1 MLNIDQGEL
10 VFVPQS
16 QYDRVTGLNDDQA
29 KVAAF
34 AALARL
40 NCLSMIMMAGSGH
53 IGSSFSSIDLVSWVY
68 LRELAEVPGALP
80 DIYFSS
86 KGHDAPGLYSV
97 LHGLGRLPEDSV
109 EKLRRLGGLPGH
121 PDVHTPGM
129 WVNSGSLGMGISKAK
144 GFIEAA
150 RLAGTPRRV
159 FVMTG
164 DGELQEGQ
172 NWESLVSAANRK
184 MSELTVIVDHNKLQS
199 DTYVSDTSDLG
210 DQEAKF
216 AAFGW
221 ATARCDGHD
230 LGQIDAA
237 FRTLESAGD
246 KPRVLIADTIKGRGV
261 SFMEHTAMAP
271 GQVMYGFHSG
281 APSVDQ
287 YAKAVTELLPHAR
300 DLFAAH
306 GLGDLETRTVKKPQ
320 AAAVAE
326 DAIKLLPAY
335 ADALLEIGGRNKNT
349 VVLDADLMLDT
360 GLIPFK
366 DAYPERYIECGI
378 AEMDMVSQAG
388 GLALAGLLP
397 MAHSFACF
405 LTPRANEHFYT
416 NATEGSKII
425 YAGFLAGLLPAG
437 PGHSH
442 QSVRDISALA
452 AIPGLCLFQPSCE
465 REVRDGMAWAVEKAD
480 HSVYFRM
487 TSIPRARLFELPD
500 DYRLEVGKGVSVAA
514 GKDAVL
520 FAYGPTMLG
529 EAMIAAEVLAGKG
542 CGLEVI
548 NLPWLNRVD
557 ADWLTSTAGSRPV
570 FTLDDHFIQGGQGD
584 MLAATLARAGAA
596 VPVRS
601 FGVTRVPDCGQNDEV
616 LRAHALDGASLAAAI
631 SESLGL

>member
-1 MLNIDQGEL
+1 MQPLASGEL

-16 QYDRVTGLNDDQA
+16 QFDRVADLNDGQA
-29 KVAAF
+29 KVATF

-53 IGSSFSSIDLVSWVY
+53 IGSSFSSLDLVSWVY
-68 LRELAEVPGALP
+68 LRELTEGTAGLP
-80 DIYFSS
+80 DMYFSS
-86 KGHDAPGLYSV
+86 KGHDVPGLYCV
-97 LHGLGRLPEDSV
+97 LHGLKVLPDNAV

-129 WVNSGSLGMGISKAK
+129 WVNAGSLGMGISKAK

-172 NWESLVSAANRK
+172 NWEALVSAANRK

-199 DTYVSDTSDLG
+199 DTYVKDTSDLG
-210 DQEAKF
+210 DLEAKF

-221 ATARCDGHD
+221 ATARCDGHA
-230 LGQIDAA
+230 LGAIDAA
-237 FRTLESAGD
+237 FRALDTAGD

-271 GQVMYGFHSG
+271 DQVMYGFHSG
-281 APSVDQ
+281 APSAEN
-287 YAKAVTELLPHAR
+287 YARAVAELLPKAEE
-300 DLFAAH
+300 LFDVH
-306 GLGDLETRTVKKPQ
+306 GLGDLDVRRATKP
-320 AAAVAE
+320 AAAALPD

-335 ADALLEIGGRNKNT
+335 ADALLDVGGRNENV

-366 DAYPERYIECGI
+366 GAHPERYIECGI
-378 AEMDMVSQAG
+378 AEQDMVSQAG
-388 GLALAGLLP
+388 GLALAGRLP
-397 MAHSFACF
+397 MVHSFACF

-425 YAGFLAGLLPAG
+425 YAGFLAGLLPSG

-452 AIPGLCLFQPSCE
+452 AVPGLCLFQPSSE
-465 REVRDGMAWAVEKAD
+465 REVKDGVAWAVEQAD

-487 TSIPRARLFELPD
+487 TSLPRPRLFDLPA
-500 DYRLEVGKGVSVAA
+500 DYRLAVGKGVSVAPGA
-514 GKDAVL
+514 DAVM

-529 EAMIAAEVLAGKG
+529 EAVTASRLLAEQGI
-542 CGLEVI
+542 GLEIV
-548 NLPWLNRVD
+548 NLPWLNRLD
-557 ADWLTSTAGSRPV
+557 ADWLLATVAGRPV
-570 FTLDDHFIQGGQGD
+570 FTLDDHFIQSGQGD
-584 MLAATLARAGAA
+584 MIAAALARAGAS
-596 VPVRS
+596 VRVRS

-616 LRAHALDGASLAAAI
+616 LRSHGLDGANLAAEVAK
-631 SESLGL
+631 SLGR